1 MKIPYKE
8 QLKNQLWIDKRES
21 IKLRD
26 DFKCQKC
33 RSDKLLEV
41 HHIVYIPFLKAWE
54 YNDEYLIT
62 LCKYC
67 HDYEHKNI
75 DHSVSELI
83 KSMKLLGFLADDF
96 LNLSK
101 QYK

>member
-1 MKIPYKE
+1 MKVSYKD
-8 QLKNQLWIDKRES
+8 QLKDKNWIKKRES
-21 IKLRD
+21 IKIRD
-26 DFKCQKC
+26 NKECQKC
-33 RSDKLLEV
+33 KSKTNLEV

-75 DHSVSELI
+75 NHSINELI
-83 KSMKLLGFLADDF
+83 KVMKLSGFLADDF